1 MNEFELNYKLIG
13 DFIGTVR
20 KTMGIKKAK
29 DFAAMIGVSPSLVTC
44 WEKGDKRPSLKEYAI
59 IAGIF
64 GITLDELLNAKT
76 KYDEMTSEKYINMR
90 NERLSLN
97 KMNDKLK
104 KMIINEYITLK
115 NKLKDSIK
123 EICNYENVDNDKFM
137 LLLDNFIL
145 DKIEFGINSKFTHRA
160 NLRSNDNYNFD
171 TSDDIIPLVTIDF
184 NSFKALTKERLLGE
198 VIETFGNLPTDN
210 DLFNILDGAY
220 GILYVSI
227 DDKITETEWYGSNTF
242 TREDLVDKLN
252 DFIGKYSRRKS
263 KLILDELLFVKEQ
276 RIDNLSDIAQLLLFN
291 KDYFYLLGKF
301 IDSCSSVEKEFLLK
315 EYFKE
320 CHHKKYNTRTDV
332 LRTFLSCDTKYIS
345 SYNFSK
351 ITYDYEKSF
360 DLLKNVLDSVSNEQ
374 EYVFFDNIEY
384 FYS

>member
-123 EICNYENVDNDKFM
+123 EI
-137 LLLDNFIL
+137 
-145 DKIEFGINSKFTHRA
+145 
-160 NLRSNDNYNFD
+160 
-171 TSDDIIPLVTIDF
+171 
-184 NSFKALTKERLLGE
+184 
-198 VIETFGNLPTDN
+198 
-210 DLFNILDGAY
+210 
-220 GILYVSI
+220 
-227 DDKITETEWYGSNTF
+227 
-242 TREDLVDKLN
+242 
-252 DFIGKYSRRKS
+252 
-263 KLILDELLFVKEQ
+263 
-276 RIDNLSDIAQLLLFN
+276 
-291 KDYFYLLGKF
+291 
-301 IDSCSSVEKEFLLK
+301 
-315 EYFKE
+315 
-320 CHHKKYNTRTDV
+320 
-332 LRTFLSCDTKYIS
+332 
-345 SYNFSK
+345 
-351 ITYDYEKSF
+351 
-360 DLLKNVLDSVSNEQ
+360 
-374 EYVFFDNIEY
+374 
-384 FYS
+384 